1 MAVQKNQDCENVV
14 IVGEDVDL
22 LVLLTHF
29 GSGVENDI
37 YFFKPKMGRVKDK
50 YFTQRSFMY
59 PALTKNILFL
69 HLVSGCDTTNALFD
83 KGKKKLQI
91 F

>member
-1 MAVQKNQDCENVV
+1 MLIC
-14 IVGEDVDL
+14 

-69 HLVSGCDTTNALFD
+69 HAVSGCDTTNALFD
-83 KGKKKLQI
+83 KGKKKIADILIKYPDLQKKS
-91 F
+91 